1 MKKER
6 DRDRD
11 RDRDRVR
18 VRVRDREFGRR
29 RESGISRSKIDGM
42 KNNFSVMKSDQRRHN
57 EISQMVSWQLKITV
71 RDFRDWDCQGPLAR
85 TAIRSYYIIL
95 YHTR

>member
-6 DRDRD
+6 DRD
-11 RDRDRVR
+11 
-18 VRVRDREFGRR
+18 RDREFGRR

-57 EISQMVSWQLKITV
+57 EISQMVSWQ
-71 RDFRDWDCQGPLAR
+71 
-85 TAIRSYYIIL
+85 
-95 YHTR
+95 